1 MSSLMQTKAHIDAT
15 LRDPRW
21 AQMRHRD
28 PRADGTFWY
37 SVRSTGVY
45 CKPSCAARPAR
56 PENVDFHDSREAAE
70 RAGFRPCARCRPDRE
85 DAPAETIRF
94 GLGASLLGTL
104 LVAASDRGICA
115 ILFGDNAQAL
125 EADLHSR
132 FPRAT
137 LSRDDAALAA
147 PLAQAAALI
156 EHPGVPFDTAL
167 DLRGTPFQRKVW
179 QALRAI
185 PTGATA
191 SYKDIAARI
200 GMPHASRAVAQ
211 ACGAN
216 ALALAVPCHRVIR
229 GDGALSGY
237 RWGVERKR
245 ALLAREAH
253 A

>member
-1 MSSLMQTKAHIDAT
+1 MTSVMQLKAHIEDV

-21 AQMRHRD
+21 TRMRNRD
-28 PRADGTFWY
+28 KHADGTFWY
-37 SVRSTGVY
+37 SVRTTGVY

-56 PENVDFHDSREAAE
+56 PENVAFHATREDAE

-85 DAPAETIRF
+85 DAAREAIRF
-94 GLGASLLGTL
+94 SIGMSSLGML
-104 LVAASDRGICA
+104 LVANSDRGMCA
-115 ILFGDNAQAL
+115 LLFGESVHAL
-125 EADLHSR
+125 EADLHHR
-132 FPRAT
+132 FPQAQ
-137 LSRDDAALAA
+137 LSRDDEALTAALAR
-147 PLAQAAALI
+147 AAMLI
-156 EHPGVPFDTAL
+156 EHPDAALDAAL

-185 PTGATA
+185 PAGGTA
-191 SYKDIAARI
+191 SYKDIATRI
-200 GMPHASRAVAQ
+200 GRPDASRAVAQ

-216 ALALAVPCHRVIR
+216 ALAVAVPCHRVIR

-237 RWGVERKR
+237 RWGIERKR

>member
-1 MSSLMQTKAHIDAT
+1 MNANAQIKQHIDAT

-21 AQMRHRD
+21 TQMRQRD
-28 PRADGTFWY
+28 RSADGSFWY

-45 CKPSCAARPAR
+45 CKPSCAARPAL
-56 PENVDFHDSREAAE
+56 PENVAFHASREEAE
-70 RAGFRPCARCRPDRE
+70 RAGFRPCARCRPDRVRE
-85 DAPAETIRF
+85 TLRYGIDASPL
-94 GLGASLLGTL
+94 GLLLA
-104 LVAASDRGICA
+104 AASERGICA
-115 ILFGDNAQAL
+115 ILFGADAHAL
-125 EADLHSR
+125 EADLQRR
-132 FPRAT
+132 FPQAELR
-137 LSRDDAALAA
+137 RDDAALRTA
-147 PLAQAAALI
+147 LTQASALI
-156 EHPGVPFDTAL
+156 EHPERAFARPL

-185 PTGATA
+185 PAGATA
-191 SYKDIAARI
+191 SYKEVAARI
-200 GMPHASRAVAQ
+200 GMPDAARAVAQ

-245 ALLAREAH
+245 ALLAREAR